1 MKRQT
6 LRVVTV
12 FVSLLA
18 AFLLITVL
26 NIRIGNVAI
35 PVDEILK
42 ILFTKTGNPTQVNI
56 IWKIRL
62 PRIFMAAI
70 LGGALALSGFL
81 LQTFFAN
88 PVAGPFV
95 LGISSSAKMAVAFAM
110 IFCMKWFGSVSSF
123 AMIAAAFVGSL
134 VSVGFILL
142 FSRRIRG
149 MSTLLVAGIMV
160 GYICTAITDFVVTF
174 AADSEI
180 VNLHNWSKGS
190 FSGMNWNSV
199 AVAAITIG
207 ITFFAVFL
215 LAKPISA
222 YQLGESYAQSM
233 GVNIKVFR
241 TTLILLSSVLSATVT
256 AYAGPISFVGIAVP
270 FLIKR
275 CLNSSKPLL
284 VIPASFLGGGV
295 LCMLCDLI
303 ARTAFAPTELNI
315 STVTSLFGA
324 PVVIYM
330 MLRQKG
336 GRK

>member
-1 MKRQT
+1 MKKQT
-6 LRVVTV
+6 IRVVTV
-12 FVSLLA
+12 FASLLA
-18 AFLLITVL
+18 AFLLIIIL

-42 ILFTKTGNPTQVNI
+42 ILFTKTGNITQVNI

-110 IFCMKWFGSVSSF
+110 IGCMKWFGSVSSF

-199 AVAAITIG
+199 AIAAITIG
-207 ITFFAVFL
+207 ITFFVA
-215 LAKPISA
+215 
-222 YQLGESYAQSM
+222 
-233 GVNIKVFR
+233 
-241 TTLILLSSVLSATVT
+241 TLFSV
-256 AYAGPISFVGIAVP
+256 G
-270 FLIKR
+270 
-275 CLNSSKPLL
+275 
-284 VIPASFLGGGV
+284 
-295 LCMLCDLI
+295 
-303 ARTAFAPTELNI
+303 
-315 STVTSLFGA
+315 VTSDRS
-324 PVVIYM
+324 V
-330 MLRQKG
+330 
-336 GRK
+336 